1 MYHRISTICERAI
14 GMDYS
19 LIQSAD
25 KNLIYYGI
33 YNTEVEIQDGSD
45 VLCTV
50 RKNYFESGRFQKN
63 RTSLNIAGVVYKSA
77 YVMEDGKPLKWKKLA
92 DSRLAERAVPS
103 DDGYYVETLDEEK
116 RPFKKS
122 WYDRHHRW
130 ISTEYYSLSD
140 SRNPIWTLF
149 PSTDGDM
156 PVIIRKSG
164 SGATD
169 VLYPFEH
176 VLDRELTEK
185 LNIITFEPQIYCR
198 TSSGGFYYCT
208 ADESK
213 TRAAAM
219 KKLIERDGIASEE
232 EERAEQVE
240 PAFTIGD
247 KSRIDIFADTSD
259 EKHDISEMIEED
271 EPEKTTTQSAGTP
284 AGEIILQ
291 PETETEKAADPAPE
305 KPEPSDAAHIEEE
318 KKPEP
323 SDDTEAE
330 IGDIKIENDTAAQS
344 AGELCTSGGDCPFE
358 RTDRLIIESGGVSY
372 YYFGETDG
380 DKRSGCGRTVM
391 SDGRTAYEGS
401 YAADK
406 RDGFGVYYYRS
417 GKICYVGSWQQN
429 KRSGLGAAFSS
440 SDGSLYVGKWE
451 NNATTGAGASFSSDG
466 ELLYAGCTEDGI
478 RQGAGMTRTADGGF
492 FVGKYK
498 DGEFQREGTLFDK
511 DGNMLYSGGYY
522 AGKRN
527 GFGNSYRPDGSVIY
541 RGEWKNDKCHGNGT
555 LYLVDGGTLSGQ
567 FRAGAAHGKC
577 TLTDSEGRVIYS
589 GSFANDTYNGT
600 GRLYREDGG
609 YAEGRFVDGEPTG
622 VFNEYDSEKHL
633 IYCGE
638 WNDMRRSG
646 KGIEYRDGEKV
657 YEGSFENS
665 LYEGEGKLYENGRLK
680 YAGSFSGGI
689 INGFGIEFTGDDI
702 RYQGMWKN
710 ARYDGCGILY
720 HDGLPKY
727 AGCFKDGKREGRINE
742 ISNRTVIRKSI
753 YENNE
758 LVYMCEFTHGG
769 ELKYYGCV
777 SGGRRSGMGCS
788 FGASC
793 EKEFEGIFKNGEPEK
808 PMQVFYREL
817 AELPQ
822 CSELES
828 TEYELFRKAPD
839 YIIEKRIGAGI
850 FTGRLRDGV
859 PSGRGTMLYFDH
871 RYTGMFSEGKARGE
885 GVIYTRDGTEIRGVF
900 GDMAAPDC
908 KTCAFGDVTYYLVAE
923 G

>member
-1 MYHRISTICERAI
+1 
-14 GMDYS
+14 MDYS
-19 LIQSAD
+19 LKQTAD

-50 RKNYFESGRFQKN
+50 RKSYFESGRFQKN
-63 RTSLNIAGVVYKSA
+63 RTSFNVSGVVYKTA
-77 YVMEDGKPLKWKKLA
+77 YVMEDGKPLKWKKMA
-92 DSRLAERAVPS
+92 DSRLVERAVPS
-103 DDGYYVETLDEEK
+103 DDGYCVETLDEEK
-116 RPFKKS
+116 RPFKRS
-122 WYDRHHRW
+122 RFDRHHRW
-130 ISTEYYSLSD
+130 ISTEYYSLSNKHD
-140 SRNPIWTLF
+140 PIWTVF

-164 SGATD
+164 RGETD

-176 VLDRELTEK
+176 VLDKVLTEK

-198 TSSGGFYYCT
+198 TSSGSFYFCT
-208 ADESK
+208 AAEAK
-213 TRAAAM
+213 TRTAAM
-219 KKLIERDGIASEE
+219 KKLLERDDLLLDEKEDTPEKI
-232 EERAEQVE
+232 E
-240 PAFTIGD
+240 PAFTVGD
-247 KSRIDIFADTSD
+247 KSRIDIFSDTS
-259 EKHDISEMIEED
+259 EKHDIDEMIEED
-271 EPEKTTTQSAGTP
+271 EPAKLPADEKHIEETAEITEETIPAENAAESTIEEKAEADDSISVEQPAKTTD
-284 AGEIILQ
+284 EE
-291 PETETEKAADPAPE
+291 ETETKDIRVET
-305 KPEPSDAAHIEEE
+305 
-318 KKPEP
+318 
-323 SDDTEAE
+323 DT
-330 IGDIKIENDTAAQS
+330 ISQS
-344 AGELCTSGGDCPFE
+344 AGELCSSGGDCPFE
-358 RTDRLIIESGGVSY
+358 RTDRLIIESGGVPY

-380 DKRSGCGRTVM
+380 DKRSGFGRTVM

-401 YAADK
+401 YRADK

-417 GKICYVGSWQQN
+417 GKICYAGSWQQN
-429 KRSGLGAAFSS
+429 KRNGLGAAFSS

-451 NNATTGAGASFSSDG
+451 NNETTGAGASFSSDG
-466 ELLYAGCTEDGI
+466 ELLYAGRTEDGV
-478 RQGAGMTRTADGGF
+478 RQGAGLTRTADGGF

-498 DGEFQREGTLFDK
+498 DGEFLKEGTLFDA
-511 DGNMLYSGGYY
+511 DGNMLYSGGYF

-541 RGEWKNDKCHGNGT
+541 RGEWKNDKSHGNGT

-577 TLTDSEGRVIYS
+577 TLTDSGGRVIYS

-622 VFNEYDSEKHL
+622 VFNEYNSEKHL

-646 KGIEYRDGEKV
+646 KGIEYKDGEKV
-657 YEGSFENS
+657 YEGSFDNS

-680 YAGSFSGGI
+680 YAGSFSGGV
-689 INGFGIEFTGDDI
+689 INGFGIEFIGDDI

-727 AGCFKDGKREGRINE
+727 AGCFRDGKREGRINE

-817 AELPQ
+817 AELPS
-822 CSELES
+822 CAELEN

-871 RYTGMFSEGKARGE
+871 RYTGMFGEGKARGE
-885 GVIYTRDGTEIRGVF
+885 GVIYTRDGTEIRGIF
-900 GDMAAPDC
+900 GDMATPDC
-908 KTCAFGDVTYYLVAE
+908 NTYAFGDVTYYLVADR
-923 G
+923 